1 MSTRDR
7 VRALLAEVADAP
19 ATDAAPLTIDSLGL
33 VQLVESLEDA
43 FAMRVAAKEV
53 TRENFGS
60 VDTIVAFVETKT

>member
-19 ATDAAPLTIDSLGL
+19 ATDAAPLAIDSLAL

-43 FAMRVAAKEV
+43 LQIRVAAKEV

-60 VDTIVAFVETKT
+60 IDAIVAFLETKS